1 LRVKL
6 NITGIVQGVG
16 FRPFIYRIAVSKGFT
31 GYVRNRGDAGVEV
44 LLEGEAKKI
53 QSFIR
58 ELVELKPQLAQI
70 EKINRAELSGT
81 NEYEHFTI
89 FKSSQDA
96 ETSGSIIP
104 PDIAICCQCL
114 KELRDPKDPRFEYF
128 FITCTDCGPRFTII
142 ERLPFD
148 RENTTMRK
156 FPLCGFCQKE
166 YEDPANRRFH
176 AQTVACPACGP
187 KAYLTT
193 NTGEHVQTKDPVRMA
208 GKLLSEGNILG
219 VKGIGGFHI
228 ASSAMLEH
236 PILRLRITKHRKEK
250 PFAIMAKSIQAAKV
264 FVEVGSKEQDLLKSP
279 SRPIVLLNKSPNY
292 NLSSLVAPHIHNVGV
307 MLPYTGLH
315 YMLFDKVVDTAFVMT
330 SANPANQPIVKDNEA
345 AQKILASTVDYF
357 LFHNREIAH
366 RCDDSVMRVHGDRR
380 VFLRR
385 SRGYAP
391 APIRL
396 KQKSKRCV
404 VGLGGELNNTS
415 CILLE
420 DKAFISQHIGDVEN
434 IETQSF
440 LQEATSHLQRLTNS
454 HAETVACDLH
464 PKFNTTLLAKEMAQ
478 TNRLGL
484 VQVQHHHAHAAALM
498 AEHGLDDVVTVVCD
512 GYGYGSDGGAWGGEI
527 LHCGLESTKFSR
539 LGHLEAQPLLGGDL
553 ASRYPLRL
561 ATGILQKAGVNV
573 EDWLLQNRT
582 HLPHG
587 ETEAK
592 LILQQLK
599 VGKGTFETTSCGRIL
614 DAVAAVLGVCF
625 ERSYEGEPAMKLE
638 SIAMVGKDILKIH
651 PQVKGDVLETSELI
665 KAIFDS
671 LSRVPVADL
680 AYSAHAYLAKGLAT
694 LAIQG
699 ANAKSVKNVG
709 FSGGVAN
716 NQILAQLISESVES
730 AGLRFFVHEAVPAGD
745 GGVSFGQ
752 AVVAGFSKF

>member
-1 LRVKL
+1 
-6 NITGIVQGVG
+6 
-16 FRPFIYRIAVSKGFT
+16 
-31 GYVRNRGDAGVEV
+31 
-44 LLEGEAKKI
+44 
-53 QSFIR
+53 
-58 ELVELKPQLAQI
+58 
-70 EKINRAELSGT
+70 
-81 NEYEHFTI
+81 
-89 FKSSQDA
+89 
-96 ETSGSIIP
+96 
-104 PDIAICCQCL
+104 
-114 KELRDPKDPRFEYF
+114 
-128 FITCTDCGPRFTII
+128 
-142 ERLPFD
+142 
-148 RENTTMRK
+148 
-156 FPLCGFCQKE
+156 
-166 YEDPANRRFH
+166 
-176 AQTVACPACGP
+176 
-187 KAYLTT
+187 
-193 NTGEHVQTKDPVRMA
+193 
-208 GKLLSEGNILG
+208 
-219 VKGIGGFHI
+219 
-228 ASSAMLEH
+228 
-236 PILRLRITKHRKEK
+236 
-250 PFAIMAKSIQAAKV
+250 
-264 FVEVGSKEQDLLKSP
+264 
-279 SRPIVLLNKSPNY
+279 
-292 NLSSLVAPHIHNVGV
+292 
-307 MLPYTGLH
+307 
-315 YMLFDKVVDTAFVMT
+315 
-330 SANPANQPIVKDNEA
+330 
-345 AQKILASTVDYF
+345 
-357 LFHNREIAH
+357 
-366 RCDDSVMRVHGDRR
+366 
-380 VFLRR
+380 
-385 SRGYAP
+385 
-391 APIRL
+391 
-396 KQKSKRCV
+396 

-464 PKFNTTLLAKEMAQ
+464 PKFNTTLLAKAMAQ

-498 AEHGLDDVVTVVCD
+498 AEHGLDEVVTVVCD

-527 LHCGLESTKFSR
+527 LNCSLESTKFSR

-573 EDWLLQNRT
+573 KNWLMKNKT

-638 SIAMVGKDILKIH
+638 SIALAGKEILKIQ
-651 PQVKGDVLETSELI
+651 PQVKGDVLQTSELI
-665 KAIFDS
+665 KAIFDN
-671 LSRVPVADL
+671 LGRVSTADL
-680 AYSAHAYLAKGLAT
+680 AYSAHAYLAKGLAE

-699 ANAKSVKNVG
+699 AKATRVKNVG
-709 FSGGVAN
+709 FSGGAAN
-716 NQILAQLISESVES
+716 NQILAQLIRESVES